1 MMNYLHITLKTIEK
15 SQFNMWSAHT
25 NARKTA
31 RSKSCVTKTKKNIN
45 RREQRLQILNIFL
58 AKLRNCK
65 IYDRKSDKRGRRRR
79 ISRKERERK
88 KNNLIMMCISR
99 SESTEM
105 WSELYSQMQKKNREL
120 SKRNMT
126 TRTHSLMHTHT
137 LAQIGNKNRSNSEI
151 DVKKG
156 NNERWKERIHMKTL
170 IMLFCLI

>member
-1 MMNYLHITLKTIEK
+1 MREK
-15 SQFNMWSAHT
+15 QQDQNLVSQ
-25 NARKTA
+25 
-31 RSKSCVTKTKKNIN
+31 KKNIN

-65 IYDRKSDKRGRRRR
+65 IYERKSDKRGRRRR
-79 ISRKERERK
+79 ISRRERERK
-88 KNNLIMMCISR
+88 KWLDNDVVFHGLNQLKCDPNCIHKCK
-99 SESTEM
+99 
-105 WSELYSQMQKKNREL
+105 KKNREL

-137 LAQIGNKNRSNSEI
+137 LAQIRNKNRSYSEI

>member
-1 MMNYLHITLKTIEK
+1 
-15 SQFNMWSAHT
+15 MWSAHT

-88 KNNLIMMCISR
+88 KNNLIMM
-99 SESTEM
+99 
-105 WSELYSQMQKKNREL
+105 LYFTVWINWNVIWTVFTNAKKNREL
-120 SKRNMT
+120 SERNMT

>member
-1 MMNYLHITLKTIEK
+1 
-15 SQFNMWSAHT
+15 
-25 NARKTA
+25 
-31 RSKSCVTKTKKNIN
+31 
-45 RREQRLQILNIFL
+45 
-58 AKLRNCK
+58 
-65 IYDRKSDKRGRRRR
+65 
-79 ISRKERERK
+79 
-88 KNNLIMMCISR
+88 MCISR

>member
-1 MMNYLHITLKTIEK
+1 
-15 SQFNMWSAHT
+15 MWSAHT

-65 IYDRKSDKRGRRRR
+65 IYERKSDKRGRRRR
-79 ISRKERERK
+79 ISRRERERK
-88 KNNLIMMCISR
+88 KWLDNDVYFTVWINWNVIW
-99 SESTEM
+99 TVFTNA
-105 WSELYSQMQKKNREL
+105 KKNREL